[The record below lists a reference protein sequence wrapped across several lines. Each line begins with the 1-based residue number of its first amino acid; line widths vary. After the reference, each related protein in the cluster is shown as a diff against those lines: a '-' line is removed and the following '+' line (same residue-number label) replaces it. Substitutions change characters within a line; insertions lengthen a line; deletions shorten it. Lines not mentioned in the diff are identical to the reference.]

1 MDIKLI
7 NKQNEVKLIIR
18 NKIIDNTEL
27 MIIAGPCSVES
38 KEQIFE
44 TAKIVKEYG
53 GTILRGGAFKP
64 RTSPYS
70 FSGLGLEGLILLKE
84 AGEQYNLPIISEVMD
99 TRNVELMSEY
109 VDILQVGSRNMQ
121 NFSLLSEVGKSNKPV
136 LLKRGMSA
144 TIEEWLLAAEYIALE
159 GNRNIILCERGIRTF
174 EKHTRNTLDLS
185 AVPIVRS
192 LTSLPILVD
201 PSHGTGIR
209 HLVSPMANAAIAAG
223 ANGIMVEIHPDPDKA
238 LSDGMQSLPFE
249 EFKKLMKQIKGI
261 HDYMMKSFSSRE
273 KG

>member
-1 MDIKLI
+1 MNIKII
-7 NKQNEVKLIIR
+7 NKQSKKKLTIKNRVIGS
-18 NKIIDNTEL
+18 TEL

-38 KEQIFE
+38 KGQIFE
-44 TAKIVKEYG
+44 TAKIVKDCG

-70 FSGLGLEGLILLKE
+70 FSGLGLEGLILLKA
-84 AGEQYNLPIISEVMD
+84 AGEQYDLPIISEVMD

-109 VDILQVGSRNMQ
+109 VDILQIGSRNMQ

-136 LLKRGMSA
+136 LLKRGMSS

-159 GNRNIILCERGIRTF
+159 GNSNIILCERGIRTF

-185 AVPIVRS
+185 AVPIIKN
-192 LTSLPILVD
+192 LTSLPIIVD

-209 HLVSPMANAAIAAG
+209 SLVSPMANAAIAAG
-223 ANGIMVEIHPDPDKA
+223 ANGIMIEVHPNPDEA
-238 LSDGMQSLPFE
+238 LSDGMQSLTFE
-249 EFKKLMKQIKGI
+249 EFRKLMKQIKRL
-261 HDYMMKSFSSRE
+261 HAFVASQPSSP
-273 KG
+273 